1 MQSTHVGKL
10 DLPSLPLKARLVHI
24 FPQLAADSLLSVG
37 QLCDSGCT
45 AKIHPQRSDHRLP
58 RHNRPQRYTLPHHE
72 ALAHA
77 EPPTTQ
83 SQRSI
88 TTERLRQCSQ
98 ALHHFIQARSRC
110 TRCPRLSRA
119 VHSVHGPS
127 KSLHNWFPELVQQTS
142 VQAPAL
148 VPCHRQG
155 HLDQSCQHQQSTKIP
170 TNETNR
176 GP

>member
-1 MQSTHVGKL
+1 MQSTHVSEL

-24 FPQLAADSLLSVG
+24 FPQLAADSLLSIG

-45 AKIHPQRSDHRLP
+45 AKFTQNEVIIDYEGTTVLKGTP
-58 RHNRPQRYTLPHHE
+58 PHHE

-98 ALHHFIQARSRC
+98 ALRYSIRARSFC
-110 TRCPRLSRA
+110 TRCPRLSRSIHYA
-119 VHSVHGPS
+119 CGSS
-127 KSLHNWFPELVQQTS
+127 IT
-142 VQAPAL
+142 
-148 VPCHRQG
+148 
-155 HLDQSCQHQQSTKIP
+155 T
-170 TNETNR
+170 
-176 GP
+176 